1 MNTLKAKVRNMATTK
16 AKRLRREGYV
26 TGTLYGKE
34 IEGAIPLMIEKK
46 EAERVLK
53 NCYVGSQVTLD
64 VEGKTYKVL
73 IKEMSYNSMTKQMLE
88 VDFQGLVSGE
98 KVHSVAEVI
107 LKNKEVIANGIVEQ
121 LIEEV
126 AYKALPEDLVDKIEL
141 DVSSLRI
148 GHSIK
153 VKDLDIA
160 KNKNIDIQTNLDATI
175 VNVVAPKSEIVED
188 EATATEAK

>member
-1 MNTLKAKVRNMATTK
+1 MNTLQAKVRNMVTTR

-26 TGTLYGKE
+26 TGNLFSKE
-34 IEGAIPLMIEKK
+34 IEGSIPLIIERK
-46 EAERVLK
+46 EAERGLK
-53 NCYVGSQVTLD
+53 TCYVGSQVTVD
-64 VEGKTYKVL
+64 VEGKTYKAI
-73 IKEMSYNSMTKQMLE
+73 IKELDYNSMTRQMLE

-107 LKNKEVIANGIVEQ
+107 LKNKEVIVNGIVEQ

-126 AYKALPEDLVDKIEL
+126 AYKALPEDLIDKIEL

-153 VKDLDIA
+153 VKDLEIA
-160 KNKNIDIQTNLDATI
+160 KNKNIDIQTNMDATI
-175 VNVVAPKSEIVED
+175 VNVVAPKAEIVED
-188 EATATEAK
+188 EETSTTAK